1 MGQNH
6 KIDEIDRKRKHEI
19 MLSPE
24 AIDGEIQI
32 WESIKSCDYSQ
43 KSDIFRKYIDVD
55 SVLKQLYKAKQDNK
69 VVQLDTLAF
78 YLYYLS
84 EEEKRKLEEER
95 KKREEER
102 KKREEE
108 ERKYREMNKELNEK

>member
-1 MGQNH
+1 MGNA
-6 KIDEIDRKRKHEI
+6 KFDEIDGKRRHEI

-24 AIDGEIQI
+24 AIDGEIKL

-43 KSDIFRKYIDVD
+43 KSDIFRKYINVD
-55 SVLKQLYKAKQDNK
+55 LVLEQLHKAKQDNK
-69 VVQLDTLAF
+69 VAKLETKSF

-84 EEEKRKLEEER
+84 EEEKRQIEEEER

-102 KKREEE
+102 KRREEE
-108 ERKYREMNKELNEK
+108 GKK

>member
-24 AIDGEIQI
+24 AIDGEIKI

-95 KKREEER
+95 KKREEE
-102 KKREEE
+102 
-108 ERKYREMNKELNEK
+108 ERKYREMNKVLNEK